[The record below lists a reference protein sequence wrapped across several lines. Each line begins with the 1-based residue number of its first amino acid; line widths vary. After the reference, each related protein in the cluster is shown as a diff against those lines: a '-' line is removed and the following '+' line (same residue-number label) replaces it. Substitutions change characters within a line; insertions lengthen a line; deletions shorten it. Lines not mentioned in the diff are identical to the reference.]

1 MAKSEFKSSDVTA
14 DQRLS
19 MIAEAAYFRAER
31 RGFRSGDPMTDWI
44 EAEAEIDCLLNS
56 GAGGI
61 HESETKRSYQKMLEE
76 QLGEWDKKLEE
87 VTVAAKKAGT
97 KLRSELES
105 RLAELT
111 EQRAAART
119 QLAQLREYGG
129 EAWQDLRQNADHLW
143 DDLRDS
149 LDEIMARVRVSTK
162 RESNHQETHMK

>member
-1 MAKSEFKSSDVTA
+1 MALSKFKSSDVTT

-19 MIAEAAYFRAER
+19 MIAEAAYFRAEH
-31 RGFRSGDPMTDWI
+31 RGFRSGDPITDWI
-44 EAEAEIDCLLNS
+44 EAEAEIDYLLNS
-56 GAGGI
+56 GTGGI
-61 HESETKRSYQKMLEE
+61 HESETKRSYQKMLET
-76 QLGEWDKKLEE
+76 QLDEWDKKLEE

-97 KLRSELES
+97 KLRSELDS

-129 EAWQDLRQNADHLW
+129 EAWHELRQNADRLW

-149 LDEIMARVRVSTK
+149 LDEIMARLRVSTK
-162 RESNHQETHMK
+162 RESNHQETHIK

>member
-1 MAKSEFKSSDVTA
+1 MAKSKFKSSDVTA

-19 MIAEAAYFRAER
+19 MIAEAAYFRAEH
-31 RGFRSGDPMTDWI
+31 RGFLSGDPMTDWI

-56 GAGGI
+56 SAGGI
-61 HESETKRSYQKMLEE
+61 HESETKRSYQKMLEA
-76 QLGEWDKKLEE
+76 QLEEWDKKLEE

-97 KLRSELES
+97 KLRSELDS

-111 EQRAAART
+111 EQRAAAQT

-129 EAWQDLRQNADHLW
+129 ETWHELRQNADRLW

-149 LDEIMARVRVSTK
+149 LDEIMARLRVSTK
-162 RESNHQETHMK
+162 RESKDQETRI